1 MNDLLIVLGFT
12 IISLAPGLLVYIGN
26 RKVK

>member
-1 MNDLLIVLGFT
+1 MNDLWIVLGFT
-12 IISLAPGLLVYIGN
+12 IISLAPGLLIYIGN